1 MNALRTPLIMLL
13 MLVPYIFLTLR
24 SFGFLSG
31 LGANPVE
38 TIIHETGLW
47 GIRFLMLTLLITPI
61 AYYSGIGSIAKLGKP
76 VGLMAFFY
84 VLNHFLSYALIDQAG
99 DIGVIIIDI
108 IETPYLIVGWGG
120 FLCLFGVA
128 SVSFKRLENWFSK
141 NRSTISGLVY
151 TAAILGAWHFYW
163 QAKVVEV
170 EPLIYS
176 FMLTVLIIWRWKIS
190 TKQRTFFV
198 WY

>member
-1 MNALRTPLIMLL
+1 MNALRAPLIIVMMLI
-13 MLVPYIFLTLR
+13 PYILLTLR

-120 FLCLFGVA
+120 FLCLLGVA
-128 SVSFKRLENWFSK
+128 SVSFKRLEEWFSK

-163 QAKVVEV
+163 QAKVVDF

-176 FMLTVLIIWRWKIS
+176 IILTVLIIWRFRV
-190 TKQRTFFV
+190 TTNRKQ
-198 WY
+198 

>member
-1 MNALRTPLIMLL
+1 MINAIRTPLVVLVMLIPFVL
-13 MLVPYIFLTLR
+13 LSLKSIGYF
-24 SFGFLSG
+24 SG

-38 TIIHETGLW
+38 AIIHETGLW

-61 AYYSGIGSIAKLGKP
+61 AYYSGNRSIAKLGKP

-84 VLNHFLSYALIDQAG
+84 VLNHFLTYAMIDQAG
-99 DIGVIIIDI
+99 DLGVIIIDI

-128 SVSFKRLENWFSK
+128 SVSFKRLENWFNQ

-151 TAAILGAWHFYW
+151 TATILGVWHFYW
-163 QAKVVEV
+163 QAKVIEI
-170 EPLIYS
+170 ESLIYS
-176 FMLTVLIIWRWKIS
+176 MIITILLVWRFKVTTNRAS
-190 TKQRTFFV
+190 
-198 WY
+198 

>member
-1 MNALRTPLIMLL
+1 MVNTFRTPLVVLVMMIPFVLL
-13 MLVPYIFLTLR
+13 SLKSIGYF
-24 SFGFLSG
+24 SG

-38 TIIHETGLW
+38 AIIHETGLW

-61 AYYSGIGSIAKLGKP
+61 AYYSGNRSIAKLGKP

-84 VLNHFLSYALIDQAG
+84 VLNHFLTYAMIDQAG
-99 DIGVIIIDI
+99 DLAVIIVDI

-128 SVSFKRLENWFSK
+128 SVSFKRLEAWFNQ

-151 TAAILGAWHFYW
+151 TATILGVWHFYW
-163 QAKVVEV
+163 QAKVIEI
-170 EPLIYS
+170 ESLIYS
-176 FMLTVLIIWRWKIS
+176 IIITILIVWRFKVTTNRAS
-190 TKQRTFFV
+190 
-198 WY
+198 

>member
-1 MNALRTPLIMLL
+1 MNALRTPLIILL
-13 MLVPYIFLTLR
+13 MLVPYILLTLK
-24 SFGFLSG
+24 SLGFLSG

-99 DIGVIIIDI
+99 DLGVVIIDI

-190 TKQRTFFV
+190 TKQRT
-198 WY
+198 

>member
-1 MNALRTPLIMLL
+1 MNALRTPLIIVM
-13 MLVPYIFLTLR
+13 MLVPYILLTLR

-31 LGANPVE
+31 LGANPIE

-128 SVSFKRLENWFSK
+128 SVSFKRLEEWFSK

-163 QAKVVEV
+163 QAKVVDF

-176 FMLTVLIIWRWKIS
+176 IILTVLIIWRFRV
-190 TKQRTFFV
+190 TTNRKQ
-198 WY
+198 

>member
-1 MNALRTPLIMLL
+1 MVNSMRTPLVVLMMMIPFVLL
-13 MLVPYIFLTLR
+13 SLKSIGYF
-24 SFGFLSG
+24 SG

-38 TIIHETGLW
+38 AIIHETGLW

-61 AYYSGIGSIAKLGKP
+61 AYYSGNRSIAKLGKP

-84 VLNHFLSYALIDQAG
+84 VLNHFLTYAMIDQAG
-99 DIGVIIIDI
+99 DLGVIIVDI

-128 SVSFKRLENWFSK
+128 SVSFKRLENWFNQ

-151 TAAILGAWHFYW
+151 TATILGVWHFYW
-163 QAKVVEV
+163 QAKVIEI
-170 EPLIYS
+170 ESLIYS
-176 FMLTVLIIWRWKIS
+176 IIITILIVWRFKVTTNRAS
-190 TKQRTFFV
+190 
-198 WY
+198 

>member
-1 MNALRTPLIMLL
+1 MNALRTPLIILM
-13 MLVPYIFLTLR
+13 MLVPYILLTLR
-24 SFGFLSG
+24 SLGFLSG

-99 DIGVIIIDI
+99 DVGVIIIDI

-120 FLCLFGVA
+120 FLCLLGVA
-128 SVSFKRLENWFSK
+128 SVSFKRLEDWFSK

-163 QAKVVEV
+163 QAKVIDF

-176 FMLTVLIIWRWKIS
+176 IILTVMIIWRFRV
-190 TKQRTFFV
+190 TTNRKQ
-198 WY
+198 

>member
-1 MNALRTPLIMLL
+1 MVNTFRTPLVVLVMLIPFVL
-13 MLVPYIFLTLR
+13 LSLKSIGYF
-24 SFGFLSG
+24 SG

-38 TIIHETGLW
+38 AIIHETGLW

-61 AYYSGIGSIAKLGKP
+61 AYYSGNRSIAKLGKP

-84 VLNHFLSYALIDQAG
+84 VLNHFLTYAMIDQAG
-99 DIGVIIIDI
+99 DLGVIIVDI

-128 SVSFKRLENWFSK
+128 SVSFKRLENWFNQ

-151 TAAILGAWHFYW
+151 TATILGVWHFYW
-163 QAKVVEV
+163 QAKVIEI
-170 EPLIYS
+170 ESLIYS
-176 FMLTVLIIWRWKIS
+176 IIITILVVWRFKVTTNRAS
-190 TKQRTFFV
+190 
-198 WY
+198 

>member
-1 MNALRTPLIMLL
+1 MNALRTPLIILL
-13 MLVPYIFLTLR
+13 MLVPYILLTLR
-24 SFGFLSG
+24 SLGFLSG

-99 DIGVIIIDI
+99 DLGVVIIDI

-170 EPLIYS
+170 EALIYS

-190 TKQRTFFV
+190 TKQKT
-198 WY
+198 

>member
-1 MNALRTPLIMLL
+1 MINAISTPLVVLVMLIPFVL
-13 MLVPYIFLTLR
+13 LSLKSIGYF
-24 SFGFLSG
+24 SG

-38 TIIHETGLW
+38 AIIHETGLW

-61 AYYSGIGSIAKLGKP
+61 AYYSGNRSIAKLGKP

-84 VLNHFLSYALIDQAG
+84 VLNHFLTYAMIDQAG
-99 DIGVIIIDI
+99 DLGVIIIDI

-128 SVSFKRLENWFSK
+128 SVSFKRLENWFNQ

-151 TAAILGAWHFYW
+151 TATILGVWHFYW
-163 QAKVVEV
+163 QAKVIEI
-170 EPLIYS
+170 ESLIYS
-176 FMLTVLIIWRWKIS
+176 TIITILIVWRFKVTTNRAS
-190 TKQRTFFV
+190 
-198 WY
+198 

>member
-1 MNALRTPLIMLL
+1 MVNAIRTPLVVLVMLIPFVL
-13 MLVPYIFLTLR
+13 LSLKSIGYF
-24 SFGFLSG
+24 SG

-38 TIIHETGLW
+38 AIIHETGLW

-61 AYYSGIGSIAKLGKP
+61 AYYSGNRSIAKLGKP

-84 VLNHFLSYALIDQAG
+84 VLNHFLTYAMIDQAG
-99 DIGVIIIDI
+99 DLGVIIVDI

-128 SVSFKRLENWFSK
+128 SVSFKRLEAWFNQ

-151 TAAILGAWHFYW
+151 TATILGVWHFYW
-163 QAKVVEV
+163 QAKVIEI
-170 EPLIYS
+170 ESLRYSIIITILI
-176 FMLTVLIIWRWKIS
+176 VWRFKVTTNRAS
-190 TKQRTFFV
+190 
-198 WY
+198 

>member
-1 MNALRTPLIMLL
+1 MSALRTPLIIVM
-13 MLVPYIFLTLR
+13 MLVPYILLTLR

-76 VGLMAFFY
+76 VGLMSFFY

-128 SVSFKRLENWFSK
+128 SVSFKRLEEWFSK

-163 QAKVVEV
+163 QAKVVDF

-176 FMLTVLIIWRWKIS
+176 IILTVLIIWRFRV
-190 TKQRTFFV
+190 TTNRKQ
-198 WY
+198 